1 MKDREAII
9 ENYIQGYNEMDLDK
23 MTRDIDES
31 IQFRNVSKD
40 VVDMELNGKI
50 AFSQQARKALSI
62 FEQRSQTILATRHR
76 DGAVEVDIAFYAVL
90 AQDLPDGLT
99 KGQELQFNGT
109 SVFTF
114 NKDNRIIS
122 ITDIS

>member
-9 ENYIQGYNEMDLDK
+9 ENYIQGYNEMDLHK
-23 MTRDIDES
+23 MTRDIDDL

-40 VVDMELNGKI
+40 VVDMELNGKV

-76 DGAVEVDIAFYAVL
+76 DGAVEVDIAFFAVL
-90 AQDLPDGLT
+90 SQDLPEGLT

-109 SVFTF
+109 SV
-114 NKDNRIIS
+114 
-122 ITDIS
+122 